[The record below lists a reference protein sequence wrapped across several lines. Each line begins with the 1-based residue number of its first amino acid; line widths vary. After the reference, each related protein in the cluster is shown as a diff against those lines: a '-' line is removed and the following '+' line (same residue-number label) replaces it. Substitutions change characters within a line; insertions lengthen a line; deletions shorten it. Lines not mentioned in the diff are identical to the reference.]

1 MAIRQRQHRAT
12 VGREVRVWEEEEE
25 EEEEHRG
32 VSGEVE
38 GEVDTE
44 TRSSPVERVH
54 RIVES
59 SVGEQRCVA
68 VTE

>member
-25 EEEEHRG
+25 EEEEEHRG

-38 GEVDTE
+38 RGGG
-44 TRSSPVERVH
+44 H
-54 RIVES
+54 
-59 SVGEQRCVA
+59 
-68 VTE
+68 